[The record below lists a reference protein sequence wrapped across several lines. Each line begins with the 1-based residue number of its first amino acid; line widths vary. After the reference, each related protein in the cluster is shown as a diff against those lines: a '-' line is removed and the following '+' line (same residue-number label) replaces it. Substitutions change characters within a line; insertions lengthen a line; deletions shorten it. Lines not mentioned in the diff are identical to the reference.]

1 MFRENLGDL
10 LFIGVTVLAGNWI
23 STKVPPWEA
32 LPGLM
37 ILLGMIAIACLI
49 RRIMPF
55 YFPII
60 ALISTVALI
69 MTIPQFPGAQFMSKY
84 IDKVSF
90 ISLCTPVVAYAGIAI
105 TKDLTALKAG
115 GAGWK
120 IIVSTLVALMGT
132 YLGSVLVG
140 ELVLRLTGRI

>member
-1 MFRENLGDL
+1 MFLENLNHL
-10 LFIGVTVLAGNWI
+10 LFIGVAVLAGNWV

-32 LPGLM
+32 LPGLL
-37 ILLGMIAIACLI
+37 ILLGMIAIACII
-49 RRIMPF
+49 RRLIPF

-60 ALISTVALI
+60 ALISTVALV
-69 MTIPQFPGAQFMSKY
+69 MTIPQFPGAEVMSMY

-105 TKDLTALKAG
+105 TKDLAALKEG

-120 IIVSTLVALMGT
+120 IIASTIVALVAT

-140 ELVLRLTGRI
+140 ELFLKLT